1 MQPSLLLPSLIRIF
15 VLQNESMSLEILEE
29 LFRGICVGIAASI
42 TVGPVA
48 VLCIQRTLSKNR
60 RSGIVSGLG
69 VACADT
75 FMAMAAFFFYS
86 MLQSQIEQYNI
97 LLRIVGGLLVIVVGV
112 YIFSQ
117 NPVPQIRRNRAGKS
131 SLWQDFASI
140 FGLTIANF
148 IMVIPYILAFFAVFN
163 ISSGDMRS
171 EGFGGFVRAVF
182 VIAGFFG
189 GAAAWWTLLACFIS
203 LFRRRFRPRH
213 MLTINHVAGLFI
225 GVLGIYTI
233 LSTFFDIFPNVGH

>member
-1 MQPSLLLPSLIRIF
+1 MGFEYIE
-15 VLQNESMSLEILEE
+15 V
-29 LFRGICVGIAASI
+29 LFRGLCVGVAASI

-75 FMAMAAFFFYS
+75 FMAMAALFFYS
-86 MLQSQIEQYNI
+86 MLQSHIEQYNT
-97 LLRIVGGLLVIVVGV
+97 LLRVAGGIFVVIVGV

-117 NPVPQIRRNRAGKS
+117 NPVPQIRRNRAGKMS
-131 SLWQDFASI
+131 PWQDFVSI

-148 IMVIPYILAFFAVFN
+148 IMVIPYILAFFAVFK
-163 ISSGDMRS
+163 IATVETLDFAGMVR
-171 EGFGGFVRAVF
+171 GGVVM
-182 VIAGFFG
+182 AGFFG
-189 GAAAWWTLLACFIS
+189 GSLAWWSLLAFVIN

-213 MLTINHVAGLFI
+213 MLTINHLAGIII

-233 LSTFFDIFPNVGH
+233 LSTFFDIFPHVGH

>member
-1 MQPSLLLPSLIRIF
+1 MAF
-15 VLQNESMSLEILEE
+15 EILQV
-29 LFRGICVGIAASI
+29 LLRGICVGVAASI

-48 VLCIQRTLSKNR
+48 VLCIQRTLSKSR

-75 FMAMAAFFFYS
+75 FMAMAALFFYS
-86 MLQSQIEQYNI
+86 ILQAQIEQYNT
-97 LLRIVGGLLVIVVGV
+97 LLRVIAGIFVVIIGV
-112 YIFSQ
+112 FIFSQ

-148 IMVIPYILAFFAVFN
+148 IMVIPYILTFFAIFK
-163 ISSGDMRS
+163 ISGSDMAHG
-171 EGFGGFVRAVF
+171 GFGGFLRGVF
-182 VIAGFFG
+182 IIVGFLG
-189 GAAAWWTLLACFIS
+189 GATAWWTLLAFVIN

-213 MLTINHVAGLFI
+213 MLTINHVAGLII
-225 GVLGIYTI
+225 GLLGVYTI